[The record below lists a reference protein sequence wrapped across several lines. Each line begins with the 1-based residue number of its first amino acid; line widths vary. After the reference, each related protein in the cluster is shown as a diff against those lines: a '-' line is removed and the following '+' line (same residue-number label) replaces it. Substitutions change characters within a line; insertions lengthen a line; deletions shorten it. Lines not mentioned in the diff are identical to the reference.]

1 MKNQINHITTN
12 HKHFPPQLLEIKYP
26 PKHLYVVGGNLNN
39 DSPKIAII
47 GSRKPSLYGQK
58 VVKDIASKLARAG
71 VIIVSGLA
79 YGIDCMAQKA
89 AVDAGGLTWAVLAGG
104 LDKIYPATN
113 LSLAKKIVATGGA
126 LISEYPEGSP
136 SMKQNFI
143 ARNRLVS
150 GLSDGVL
157 VVEAAA
163 KSGTQIT
170 ANFALEQNKIVMAV
184 PGEIYNENSG
194 GTNNLLKVGAT
205 VVTSAEDVLNALNLK
220 LKIVA
225 QKKVEG
231 DNDAQNKII
240 AALNKGLTDSEDILE
255 ETELDLSEYTMNL
268 TMLEIKGIIHP
279 LGANHWELA

>member
-1 MKNQINHITTN
+1 MEYNINYINTN
-12 HKHFPPQLLEIKYP
+12 HKHFPSQLLQIKYP

-39 DSPKIAII
+39 MKPKIAII

-71 VIIVSGLA
+71 FIIVSGLA
-79 YGIDCMAQKA
+79 HGIDCLAQKA
-89 AVDAGGLTWAVLAGG
+89 AVEAGGTTWAVLAGG
-104 LDKIYPATN
+104 LDKIYPSTN
-113 LSLAKKIVATGGA
+113 LSLAKKIVSSGGA
-126 LISEYPEGSP
+126 LISEYPEGMP

-157 VVEAAA
+157 VIEAAS

-194 GTNNLLKVGAT
+194 GTNNLLKVGAA
-205 VVTSAEDVLNALNLK
+205 VVTSVEDILNALNLK
-220 LKIVA
+220 LKVVEP
-225 QKKVEG
+225 KKVVG

-255 ETELDLSEYTMNL
+255 EAELGLSEYTMNL
-268 TMLEIKGIIHP
+268 TMLEIKGIIRP
-279 LGANHWELA
+279 LGANHWEIT

>member
-89 AVDAGGLTWAVLAGG
+89 AVDAGGVTWAVLAGG

-126 LISEYPEGSP
+126 LISEYPEGAP

-170 ANFALEQNKIVMAV
+170 ANLALEQNKIVMAV

>member
-126 LISEYPEGSP
+126 LISEYPEGAP

-194 GTNNLLKVGAT
+194 GTNNLLKVGAA
-205 VVTSAEDVLNALNLK
+205 VVTSVEDVLNALNLK

>member
-1 MKNQINHITTN
+1 
-12 HKHFPPQLLEIKYP
+12 
-26 PKHLYVVGGNLNN
+26 
-39 DSPKIAII
+39 
-47 GSRKPSLYGQK
+47 
-58 VVKDIASKLARAG
+58 
-71 VIIVSGLA
+71 
-79 YGIDCMAQKA
+79 
-89 AVDAGGLTWAVLAGG
+89 
-104 LDKIYPATN
+104 
-113 LSLAKKIVATGGA
+113 
-126 LISEYPEGSP
+126 
-136 SMKQNFI
+136 
-143 ARNRLVS
+143 
-150 GLSDGVL
+150 
-157 VVEAAA
+157 
-163 KSGTQIT
+163 
-170 ANFALEQNKIVMAV
+170 MAV

-255 ETELDLSEYTMNL
+255 ETELDLYTMNL